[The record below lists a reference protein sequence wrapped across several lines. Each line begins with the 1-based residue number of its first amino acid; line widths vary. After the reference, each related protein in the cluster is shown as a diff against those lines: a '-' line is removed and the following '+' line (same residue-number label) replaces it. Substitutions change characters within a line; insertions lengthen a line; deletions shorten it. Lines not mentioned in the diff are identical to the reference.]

1 MKRFNVRVY
10 GLWILDGQVLVNDE
24 TIRGMRVIKFPGGGL
39 EWGEGPRE
47 CLVREFKE
55 ELNLD
60 IEVAEHFYTTD
71 VFVQSAWDDSQVIS
85 LYYTVRAERPES
97 LANLFPEEERSF
109 WMPLADVHEDR
120 FTLPLD
126 KVVARML
133 RVDSKRF
140 D

>member
-10 GLWILDGQVLVNDE
+10 GLWIHEGSVLVNDE
-24 TIRGMRVIKFPGGGL
+24 TIRGDKVIKFPGGGL

-47 CLVREFKE
+47 CLVREFRE

-60 IEVAEHFYTTD
+60 IKVEDHFYTTD
-71 VFVQSAWDDSQVIS
+71 IFVKSAWDDTQVIS
-85 LYYTVRAERPES
+85 LYYTVSADAPDTVV
-97 LANLFPEEERSF
+97 NLFPAEERSF
-109 WMPLADVHEDR
+109 WMPLSEVHEDR

-133 RVDSKRF
+133 RQNSTGF
-140 D
+140 E